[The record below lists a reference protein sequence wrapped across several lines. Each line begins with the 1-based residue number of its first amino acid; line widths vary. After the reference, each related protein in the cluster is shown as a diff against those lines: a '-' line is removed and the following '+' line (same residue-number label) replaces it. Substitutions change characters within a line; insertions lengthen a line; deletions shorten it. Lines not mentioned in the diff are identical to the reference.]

1 MANATIKPA
10 TITRVGYEYQDLVGI
25 EALIRFYRDPKSYNW
40 VELEAD
46 KTDSSLD
53 DVVVARSDGSLEYYQ
68 VKFTVDQTDYPLT
81 WDWLLAKKPK
91 GTSLLGKW
99 AKSLTEVARQGPI
112 RYASLR
118 TNRIPDAD
126 VAACL
131 KDTLLSLDLVP
142 EETRL
147 KLETECG
154 GRAAALAFFAKF
166 EFVHS
171 ARNFDAYE
179 SHLRDQLV
187 PTDMEAS
194 GWLYLR
200 ERVRRW
206 TTRRNEP
213 RPDGRILHEHLTQV
227 ISRGRPEPIRQDFRV
242 PVGYSVPS
250 STFHTSF
257 SRRISDRKTPI
268 SIVWGTP
275 GRGKSTYLSY
285 LTDELRK
292 SGAPVIRHHYFL
304 ADDDHT
310 TDRMSFVAIAGSLIN
325 QLFVLYPEA
334 TGGSGDEYD
343 KLQQIVSR
351 AAEHFKAESK
361 RLYIVMDGLDHVWRD
376 TAKTDQLNHVFNA
389 LLPLA
394 DNVSLIVGTQRVPDN
409 QLPIR
414 LVRRAK
420 PSDWI
425 EIPPMD
431 EVAVHTW
438 VRAQDAAGRIILN
451 GHKRGDRRDEQVS
464 EIASSFYAISQGH
477 PLHLIYAFESVTRN
491 GAPISHDDVDRIP
504 PCPDGDIRSY
514 YGILWTGLTSA
525 ARDMLHMLAGSD
537 FHWPSSG
544 IRQIAGGY
552 EEIDFLLA
560 PRESGMVPFHASIF
574 AYVREKPDHAD
585 AYQALL
591 PRVTAW
597 LETAAPAFWRWGWLW
612 LSKAR
617 QGQYED
623 LMRGAT
629 RAWVVDSLAEGWPD
643 QQIAAILGVA
653 ERKAFDDGDL
663 PKTVEL
669 RLLKIRVLNGAEFQ
683 TSDSASFVAAAIQAS
698 SNWQQLRNLADNIQN
713 LSRDEVSLLPAIA
726 PADLREELGEA
737 ALRELARRIN
747 VWIELRHKSEQDFI
761 ALARLYLKAASHVGG
776 DSVGRALRFIL
787 GFREPEDLVRF
798 FVEWLGNADNLDG
811 LIFVHGKLQ
820 AKKWDDVRPAIH
832 DEIVRTC
839 CAIGADLT
847 ARLPAPAEAIP
858 PMSACWFRLHRPAIP
873 HKMLIPVAAANLFR
887 NDHRFG
893 RDPGLESFFVNV
905 FFSALATSLV
915 AEGDH
920 SYAYPGVPRGD
931 IGWMRLAID
940 TLESTA
946 KRVSIGELSSFT
958 APWLGA
964 ADVAELKH
972 GPNTESDYLLYV
984 SFRRALLKIALDLH
998 LISADSATS
1007 QVSNAAFEIARASVH
1022 WSDEIWLAENVE
1034 NQKAILD
1041 PGGAATLVREVAA
1054 KEAASVTQFHERCD
1068 RWVEL
1073 ARFCNLY
1080 EMRGSRDF
1088 MVRASECLM
1097 GYGYH
1102 KDLWAIDVLDAV
1114 REVHQAGARPA
1125 LPFLRT
1131 LVPIINEI
1139 TEFTDGDETDYAR
1152 SEMIEVVAQTYPD
1165 RLPQFFRHYLDNDE
1179 WRYADETLQQFTH
1192 VQGFDSDFERALP
1205 ETYLDHHT
1213 LYQLEKEAARS
1224 PAAASLHAAQ
1234 VAFLGGEPVDR
1245 HERRRTSGKKMRKP
1259 RRDPTKLGP
1268 SDFAGLVKV
1277 VSGKVPYE
1285 HRKEFMGD
1293 WLRHWTDAGEGKQA
1307 LASIE
1312 AYFENGGPTF
1322 NADDMLDD
1330 AFLASLRIEGKAKAY
1345 RWLVRAHVER
1355 SGWASYYHDEREVMA
1370 RLKLAAKH
1378 YAPKWLDY
1386 VRDTAAHR
1394 GKWRRRES
1402 FAIGQRYL
1410 VRFLILAGQGEVAA
1424 SVTETF
1430 VRVLTQEVSD
1440 LPPLEAPWFQ

>member
-1 MANATIKPA
+1 MANTTLKPT

-25 EALIRFYRDPKSYNW
+25 EALIRFYRDPRAYSW

-46 KTDSSLD
+46 TTDGSLD
-53 DVVVARSDGSLEYYQ
+53 DVVVARSDGALEYYQ

-81 WDWLLAKKPK
+81 WDWLLQKKPK

-99 AKSLTEVARQGPI
+99 ARSLRNVARQGPI
-112 RYASLR
+112 HSASLR
-118 TNRIPDAD
+118 TNRIPDAE
-126 VAACL
+126 VTACL
-131 KDTLLSLDLVP
+131 KGTRLSLDLVP
-142 EETRL
+142 EDTRQEIE
-147 KLETECG
+147 KECG
-154 GRAAALAFFAKF
+154 GREGALAFFGTF

-187 PTDMEAS
+187 PTDMEES
-194 GWLYLR
+194 GWLYFR

-213 RPDGRILHEHLTQV
+213 KPVGRILHEHLTQV
-227 ISRGRPEPIRQDFRV
+227 ISRGRPEPIREDFRV

-250 STFHTSF
+250 TTFHGEF
-257 SRRISDRKTPI
+257 SRRINDPKTPI

-285 LTDELRK
+285 LTDVLRK

-304 ADDDHT
+304 ADDDPT
-310 TDRMSFVAIAGSLIN
+310 TDRMSFVAIAASLIN

-334 TGGSGDEYD
+334 TRGGGDEYD
-343 KLQQIVSR
+343 KLQQIVLR

-361 RLYIVMDGLDHVWRD
+361 RLYIIMDGLDHVWRD
-376 TAKTDQLNHVFNA
+376 TAKTDQLNHIFNA

-394 DNVSLIVGTQRVPDN
+394 DNVSLIVGTQRVPDS
-409 QLPIR
+409 QLPNR
-414 LVRRAK
+414 LVRKAK

-438 VRAQDAAGRIILN
+438 VRAQDVAGRIILN
-451 GHKRGDRRDEQVS
+451 DHKRGDKRYEQVS
-464 EIASSFYAISQGH
+464 EIASSFYSISHGH

-491 GAPISHDDVDRIP
+491 GAPISHDDIDRIP

-514 YGILWTGLTSA
+514 YGSLWSGLSSA
-525 ARDMLHMLAGSD
+525 AKDTLHMLAGSN

-544 IRQIAGGY
+544 IRQVAGGY
-552 EEIDFLLA
+552 EEIDFLLE

-574 AYVREKPDHAD
+574 AYVREKADHAD

-591 PRVTAW
+591 PRVTSW
-597 LETAAPAFWRWGWLW
+597 LETTAPAFWRWGWLW

-617 QGQYED
+617 QGQSED

-629 RAWVVDSLAEGWPD
+629 RAWVVESLAEGWPD
-643 QQIAAILGVA
+643 KQIAAILSVA

-663 PKTVEL
+663 PKTVQL
-669 RLLKIRVLNGAEFQ
+669 RLLKIRVLNGAKFQ
-683 TSDSASFVAAAIQAS
+683 ISDSASFVAAAIQAS

-713 LSRDEVSLLPAIA
+713 LPRDEVSLLPMIA
-726 PADLREELGEA
+726 PTDLRGELGAA

-747 VWIELRHKSEQDFI
+747 IWIELRNKSEQDFI
-761 ALARLYLKAASHVGG
+761 ALARLYLKAAAYVGG
-776 DSVGRALRFIL
+776 DSVGRALRFVM
-787 GFREPEDLVRF
+787 GFREPEPHARF

-811 LIFVHGKLQ
+811 LILVHGKLR
-820 AKKWDDVRPAIH
+820 AKKWDDVRRAIY

-839 CAIGADLT
+839 CAIGADIT
-847 ARLPAPAEAIP
+847 VRLPVPTEAIP
-858 PMSACWFRLHRPAIP
+858 PLSACWFRLRRPKLP
-873 HKMLIPVAAANLFR
+873 HQMFVPVAAAKLFSDDR
-887 NDHRFG
+887 RFG
-893 RDPGLESFFVNV
+893 RNLGLEAFFVNV

-920 SYAYPGVPRGD
+920 SYVYPGVPRGN

-940 TLESTA
+940 TLENTA
-946 KRVSIGELSSFT
+946 RQVSIGELDGFT

-972 GPNTESDYLLYV
+972 GPNTESDFLLYV
-984 SFRRALLKIALDLH
+984 SFKRALLKIALDLH
-998 LISADSATS
+998 LISADGATS
-1007 QVSNAAFEIARASVH
+1007 DVSGASLEVARASVH
-1022 WSDEIWLAENVE
+1022 WSDEIWLTENVE

-1041 PGGAATLVREVAA
+1041 ASGAATLMKEVAT
-1054 KEAASVTQFHERCD
+1054 KEAATVTQFQERCE

-1073 ARFCNLY
+1073 ARFCDLY
-1080 EMRGSRDF
+1080 ELGGSRLF
-1088 MVRASECLM
+1088 MVRASECLI

-1102 KDLWAIDVLDAV
+1102 KDVWAIDVLDAV
-1114 REVHQAGARPA
+1114 RETHQAGARPA
-1125 LPFLRT
+1125 LPFLKD
-1131 LVPIINEI
+1131 LVPIIDEI
-1139 TEFTDGDETDYAR
+1139 TEFTDGDETDYVR
-1152 SEMIEVVAQTYPD
+1152 SEMIEVVAQTYPE
-1165 RLPQFFRHYLDNDE
+1165 RLPQFFRHYLANDE
-1179 WRYADETLQQFTH
+1179 WRYADETLRQFTH

-1224 PAAASLHAAQ
+1224 SIAGSLHTAQ
-1234 VAFLGGEPVDR
+1234 IAFLGGAPEDR
-1245 HERRRTSGKKMRKP
+1245 HDLRGTVRKKPRKP
-1259 RRDPTKLGP
+1259 RRDPTKLGA
-1268 SDFAGLVKV
+1268 SDFSGLVKV
-1277 VSGKVPYE
+1277 VSNRFPYE
-1285 HRKEFMGD
+1285 HRKEFMGN

-1307 LASIE
+1307 LDSIE
-1312 AYFENGGPTF
+1312 AYFANGDPTF
-1322 NADDMLDD
+1322 HADEILDD
-1330 AFLASLRIEGKAKAY
+1330 AFLASLRVEGKAKAY
-1345 RWLVRAHVER
+1345 QWLVNAHVWR
-1355 SGWASYYHDEREVMA
+1355 SGWASYYHSEEEVMN
-1370 RLKLAAKH
+1370 RLRLAAKH
-1378 YAPKWLDY
+1378 YSAKWLDY
-1386 VRDTAAHR
+1386 IRDTAGPGSR
-1394 GKWRRRES
+1394 WRRRES

-1410 VRFLILAGQGEVAA
+1410 VRFLVLVGQREVAA

-1430 VRVLTQEVSD
+1430 VRALRQEVSD
-1440 LPPLEAPWFQ
+1440 LPSLEAPWFQ